1 MANKRIGFLSYFG
14 WGRGQAYVTLCFCKM
29 LQSFFDIYILK
40 QFNNP
45 IEDEFKSVKVNITEY
60 PNYEV
65 DPTVFKAWVTENKL
79 DAVVF
84 NEYNQWETDKVNL
97 VKLTKSLGVKA
108 YGYLVWEKFGE
119 NADYAD
125 YDRILVP
132 TKSFCKFMRAHKFRK
147 FSYIPYSID
156 LQEFPDPATEPFGK
170 KDNSKLT
177 FFHPGG
183 WGGVYNRKNTDV
195 AIRAFIEANLP
206 NSELIITSQKKLEFK
221 NKLPENIKIIDK
233 NLSRKELLKLYY
245 MADLL
250 VMPTKWDTIGISCLT
265 KNTPIFTYN
274 GTKNIQDIKIGD
286 CVLTHDGS
294 FKKVIETMDRNA
306 SNIYE
311 IEPKYCN
318 KITLTGNHPVLA
330 IKTTKKN
337 KDIKNYN
344 KICSNKKADWI
355 IVEQLE
361 PYDFIAIPKPKTI
374 VQKKYLYI
382 SDYIDNSNIVWK
394 KNKISLTHSYNMK
407 NIKCSGHNLSKKY
420 NISKSVVYRILKGI
434 NTNQSEKIVEKIR
447 DKYNNFKVFI
457 PNKIKITKEFC
468 KLIGF
473 YIAEGWS
480 TNSNFGFAFHAKEK
494 KYHRYVLNA
503 IHNIFGINGTIKIEG
518 NKCSVVFSNKIVGQF
533 LQNLCGHLAK
543 NKHVPTELLHIDKSL
558 QKELITGYFN
568 GDGSVYKNRRVSAFT
583 VSKTLAY
590 DIKYLLLRQEILSSV
605 TKTKNRDVYIIRP
618 ALSYKTIKLF
628 CLSKKKPR
636 YNFYFEDDN
645 YFYVKLKKISKINE
659 ITKVFNLEVETNHTY
674 CGEIIYHNCL
684 ESLAAGVPVIGTN
697 IPPVNEFIKDGFNG
711 KLCNGSMV
719 EYPDI
724 SVYAC
729 EVDYKTLAN
738 TMKLCSNDILLSIL
752 KKNARKNIEAYY
764 DLEKNKNLF
773 VGFLNY
779 ELGE

>member
-1 MANKRIGFLSYFG
+1 MTNKRIGFLSYFG

-29 LQSFFDIYILK
+29 LQSNFDIYILK
-40 QFNNP
+40 QFNNQ
-45 IEDEFKSVKVNITEY
+45 IEDDFKSVKVNITEY

-156 LQEFPDPATEPFGK
+156 LLEFPDPTTEPFGK
-170 KDNSKLT
+170 KDKGKLT

-183 WGGVYNRKNTDV
+183 WGGVHNRKNTEV
-195 AIRAFIEANLP
+195 VIKAFIELNLP

-250 VMPTKWDTIGISCLT
+250 VMPTKWDTVG
-265 KNTPIFTYN
+265 
-274 GTKNIQDIKIGD
+274 
-286 CVLTHDGS
+286 
-294 FKKVIETMDRNA
+294 
-306 SNIYE
+306 
-311 IEPKYCN
+311 
-318 KITLTGNHPVLA
+318 LA
-330 IKTTKKN
+330 
-337 KDIKNYN
+337 
-344 KICSNKKADWI
+344 
-355 IVEQLE
+355 V
-361 PYDFIAIPKPKTI
+361 
-374 VQKKYLYI
+374 
-382 SDYIDNSNIVWK
+382 
-394 KNKISLTHSYNMK
+394 
-407 NIKCSGHNLSKKY
+407 
-420 NISKSVVYRILKGI
+420 
-434 NTNQSEKIVEKIR
+434 
-447 DKYNNFKVFI
+447 
-457 PNKIKITKEFC
+457 
-468 KLIGF
+468 
-473 YIAEGWS
+473 
-480 TNSNFGFAFHAKEK
+480 
-494 KYHRYVLNA
+494 
-503 IHNIFGINGTIKIEG
+503 
-518 NKCSVVFSNKIVGQF
+518 
-533 LQNLCGHLAK
+533 
-543 NKHVPTELLHIDKSL
+543 
-558 QKELITGYFN
+558 
-568 GDGSVYKNRRVSAFT
+568 
-583 VSKTLAY
+583 
-590 DIKYLLLRQEILSSV
+590 
-605 TKTKNRDVYIIRP
+605 
-618 ALSYKTIKLF
+618 
-628 CLSKKKPR
+628 
-636 YNFYFEDDN
+636 
-645 YFYVKLKKISKINE
+645 
-659 ITKVFNLEVETNHTY
+659 
-674 CGEIIYHNCL
+674 L

-738 TMKLCSNDILLSIL
+738 TMKLCSNEILLSIL
-752 KKNARKNIEAYY
+752 KKNARKNIDIYY
-764 DLEKNKNLF
+764 DLEKNKEIF
-773 VGFLNY
+773 IGFLNY